1 MRTAL
6 AETERRMSKV
16 TRVPDTRL
24 FLTSGPRG
32 DLCGAGSSRACCA
45 GLHGWLLFSS
55 ASTSSSSLV
64 G

>member
-32 DLCGAGSSRACCA
+32 CRQLAS
-45 GLHGWLLFSS
+45 LLRRS
-55 ASTSSSSLV
+55 AWMASVLIRFYV
-64 G
+64 E